1 MLDASQRPD
10 HRFNLDFTLRSL
22 LRSRFVFARFLP
34 LPLLGAVVGRCRLC
48 ACGFRRRRL
57 KQLPDDEE
65 SVIPARDEFIVGNE
79 GDLADA
85 FRVNPFSREE
95 ARI

>member
-22 LRSRFVFARFLP
+22 LRSRFVFPRFLP
-34 LPLLGAVVGRCRLC
+34 LPLLGAVVGRCCLR
-48 ACGFRRRRL
+48 GFRRRRL

-85 FRVNPFSREE
+85 FRVNPLIREE
-95 ARI
+95 DRI